1 MLREYIARSFKEHIY
16 AIMLENLEI
25 YPCKKNKE
33 EYALIIEGGASPT
46 AYLFHILNLVDII
59 PVEKGGDDGAQEASQ
74 KLGITIY
81 ERLPILEK
89 LKAILDIVC
98 LIILVRHIE
107 LTRGGEYIELTF
119 LLDMGAQPKKIK
131 FLWNKEIPISKIKRK
146 HTQIITTLSI
156 DVLNLGIRP
165 HLTTWQAKFRR
176 WYTIAEKKAPNE
188 SPQEIQK
195 RYEYYDELADDM
207 KLVNERLIVY
217 RDKLRELVMN

>member
-131 FLWNKEIPISKIKRK
+131 FLWNKEIPISTMVKELLALYGFTI
-146 HTQIITTLSI
+146 HT
-156 DVLNLGIRP
+156 
-165 HLTTWQAKFRR
+165 
-176 WYTIAEKKAPNE
+176 YM
-188 SPQEIQK
+188 
-195 RYEYYDELADDM
+195 DEEEM
-207 KLVNERLIVY
+207 KDEVHRLIY
-217 RDKLRELVMN
+217 YNCITKHEIR